1 MSKPKVIILCGLPC
15 SGKSTFSCSSDY
27 DDYIHLSTDTYIEQV
42 AKLENK
48 TYNDVWK
55 GTIKPAAKI
64 FYGLMCL
71 AATTNKN
78 VLIDQTNL
86 TVQTRRLKI
95 DLFQNHEPTIL
106 FFNTPLELIKER
118 NCRPG
123 KNIPDYVIESMY
135 KTLQIPTEEEA
146 NIVTV
151 Q

>member
-1 MSKPKVIILCGLPC
+1 MSKSKVIILCGLPC
-15 SGKSTFSCSSDY
+15 SGKSTFSLSSEY
-27 DDYIHLSTDTYIEQV
+27 DNYIHLSTDSYIQQV
-42 AKLENK
+42 AKLQRK

-55 GTIKPAAKI
+55 DTIKEAAKV
-64 FYGLMCL
+64 FYGLMCI

-86 TVQTRRLKI
+86 NIQTRKLKI
-95 DLFQNHEPTIL
+95 DLFQNHEPTIV
-106 FFNTPLELIKER
+106 FFNLPLEIIKER

-123 KNIPDYVIESMY
+123 KHIPDYVIESMY

-146 NIVTV
+146 NIVTI